1 MCPLKCLIH
10 AYIIDGLFDGQ
21 TALAQQGLDFAAARI
36 QGLAR
41 GTRARRV
48 VSSIW
53 RRAEAFAE
61 RVVRGEREANM
72 KQEAE
77 RKAKEKV

>member
-1 MCPLKCLIH
+1 MSSEIPHPRVIH
-10 AYIIDGLFDGQ
+10 GLFDGQ
-21 TALAQQGLDFAAARI
+21 TALGLQGLDFAAARI

-41 GTRARRV
+41 GKRARRV

-61 RVVRGEREANM
+61 RVVRGEREASM

-77 RKAKEKV
+77 RTAKEKVR